1 MLRRLTNFF
10 FAAPASVT
18 VTGYLA
24 NWKMF
29 DPRKLIPPSIE
40 LCSAPIAVITEMT
53 ENTPM
58 VIPTM
63 VNAARSLFAPSD
75 AQAIFK
81 TSLNC
86 IFISPQRSRRTRSQE
101 YGVLLLTAK
110 DAEGAEIKDEF
121 LPPDLKLAAG
131 F

>member
-24 NWKMF
+24 NWNMF
-29 DPRKLIPPSIE
+29 EPRKLIPPSIE

-75 AQAIFK
+75 AQAIFRI
-81 TSLNC
+81 SLNC
-86 IFISPQRSRRTRSQE
+86 ILFHHRDHGGHEARSMGFFYLPQRTQRAQRS
-101 YGVLLLTAK
+101 K
-110 DAEGAEIKDEF
+110 MK
-121 LPPDLKLAAG
+121 
-131 F
+131 

>member
-29 DPRKLIPPSIE
+29 EPRKLIPPSIE
-40 LCSAPIAVITEMT
+40 LCSAPIAVITEMN

-58 VIPTM
+58 VMPTM

-75 AQAIFK
+75 AQDIFK
-81 TSLNC
+81 ISLKSILFHHRDHGGHEARNMG
-86 IFISPQRSRRTRSQE
+86 I
-101 YGVLLLTAK
+101 LLLNRRGRRGRR
-110 DAEGAEIKDEF
+110 DQR
-121 LPPDLKLAAG
+121 
-131 F
+131 